1 MKTHSLFFIALGC
14 AVRVA
19 AQDAPADTVQTQQLN
34 EVVVEAQM
42 QSASPTA
49 LTYIPTAR
57 QKNSSQTGMDLLRQM
72 AIPQLQ
78 TNPVENSV
86 KSNAGEDVSLFIN
99 YLPASQE
106 ELDGMRTAD
115 VRKVEYLEFPTDPRF
130 RGAKWVVNFIVQ
142 EYAYGGYTKVTAD
155 EDFLIGLSSR
165 VNVFSKFTFKKLTYD
180 LYVASNNYNDHHTA
194 NSAEARYSLLDA
206 TGTPYTLT
214 RTEFADNVHF
224 RKNQFPI
231 TFRATYNTEKLQ
243 MRNTVGYSHS
253 SYPVNTQSGALI
265 YSPNVAGGCTY
276 SRTTPSHSNSLSYN
290 GSYYVVLPNDFAVDA
305 SPQFSY
311 THTNDAL
318 TYSSSA
324 SDPIVRNAREN
335 AFNYRLDAYLHKRL
349 NHQHTLALG
358 GFGGEWTNRLRYSGG
373 SSPYDR
379 FRSYFL
385 GGLLSYQL
393 RLESFRLYS
402 DAGFLYEKSDINGIQ
417 NADRYPFVHI
427 NLSYSPNSHHS
438 AGAYFQFANNTPG
451 IDSKASDLLQD
462 NEFMYL
468 TGNPLLE
475 NSRHITINLSYAWM
489 PSNKLSMSAYGN
501 FFELFDRQMTVYE
514 PYNGGRALLRTYVN
528 SGNYIQGEIGVSA
541 NVKLFDSKLQV
552 YLSPRQRFYR
562 STGVYDHTYNPFQ
575 FQAQATY
582 YLDQFHFTAYYMTP
596 NKMMFSSSPRTYRS
610 RDNYGIEAG
619 WGISEWNV
627 TVCATNI
634 FNSKWDVSDHYI
646 ESPLYT
652 EHRTGYGTSYHAQL
666 NLSVTYTFGYGKK
679 VQRGNEVGAQQGAGS
694 GILK

>member
-1 MKTHSLFFIALGC
+1 MAC
-14 AVRVA
+14 AVQVA

-34 EVVVEAQM
+34 AVVVEAQM
-42 QSASPTA
+42 QSASPTE
-49 LTYIPTAR
+49 LTYIPTSR
-57 QKNSSQTGMDLLRQM
+57 QKNASQTGMDLLRQM

-78 TNPVENSV
+78 INPVDNSV

-99 YLPASQE
+99 YMPASQE

-224 RKNQFPI
+224 RNNQFPI
-231 TFRATYNTEKLQ
+231 TLRATYNTEKLQ
-243 MRNTVGYSHS
+243 IRNTVGYSRS

-265 YSPNVAGGCTY
+265 YSPNVAAGYTY
-276 SRTTPSHSNSLSYN
+276 SRTSPSHSNSLSYN
-290 GSYYVVLPNDFAVDA
+290 GSYYIVLPNDFAIDA
-305 SPQFSY
+305 SPLFSY

-318 TYSSSA
+318 TYSSTA
-324 SDPIVRNAREN
+324 SDPIERNAREN
-335 AFNYRLDAYLHKRL
+335 AYNYRLDAYLHKRI
-349 NHQHTLALG
+349 NQQHTLMLG
-358 GFGGEWTNRLRYSGG
+358 GVGGEWANNLRYTG
-373 SSPYDR
+373 SSLTYDR
-379 FRSYFL
+379 FKNYFL
-385 GGLLSYQL
+385 GGMLCYQL
-393 RLESFRLYS
+393 RLDNVRLYS
-402 DAGFLYEKSDINGIQ
+402 DAGFLWEKSDINGIQ

-462 NEFMYL
+462 NEYMYL
-468 TGNPLLE
+468 TGYPLLE

-501 FFELFDRQMTVYE
+501 YFELFDRQMTVYE
-514 PYNGGRALLRTYVN
+514 PYNDGSALLRTFIN

-541 NVKLFDSKLQV
+541 NVKLFDSKLHV
-552 YLSPRQRFYR
+552 YFSPRHRFYR
-562 STGVYDHTYNPFQ
+562 STGVYERSFNPFQ

-619 WGISEWNV
+619 WGNSEWNV
-627 TVCATNI
+627 TISASNL